1 MGTFCQITNFFIQN
15 LVSLQITQN
24 MILYVV
30 CYQLLDQIKQK
41 KGK

>member
-1 MGTFCQITNFFIQN
+1 MYFLSNNKFFIQN
-15 LVSLQITQN
+15 LVSLKITQN